1 MTDLIRTGV
10 KKSSRE
16 RKNGASRE
24 AWLKRKAAA
33 NATRGQQ
40 VFVISASETGPDAG
54 HYERVHTVPRY
65 YENAL

>member
-1 MTDLIRTGV
+1 MSEQIRTGV
-10 KKSSRE
+10 KKGARD

-54 HYERVHTVPRY
+54 HYERV
-65 YENAL
+65 